1 MTRLV
6 LDEVARWVRAVG
18 APLAVVAI
26 VVVTP
31 HLLPEAAGTVLR
43 LVPDS
48 ALSVAWLAA
57 GAAALAWLLTAC
69 VRAAIQPAHDRR
81 AFEHLQDMRDRAG
94 LPDHTLLC
102 ILRVVWISPAGEHAT
117 AVDVRT
123 GATLDLWLAESDL
136 APGSYA
142 LVRLVGGIWL
152 VLDIA
157 APRIVTAARRRDRLA
172 ACRGDRRERRAAADV
187 IGEAEALIRG
197 A

>member
-6 LDEVARWVRAVG
+6 LHEVARWVRAVG
-18 APLAVVAI
+18 APLAVLAL
-26 VVVTP
+26 VVLSPSLMPDAVSK
-31 HLLPEAAGTVLR
+31 ALR
-43 LVPDS
+43 LVPDR
-48 ALSVAWLAA
+48 ALSIAWIAVAVATLMWV
-57 GAAALAWLLTAC
+57 LTAG
-69 VRAAIQPAHDRR
+69 VRAALRPARDRR
-81 AFEHLQDMRDRAG
+81 AAEHLQDMRVRAG

-142 LVRLVGGIWL
+142 LVRLVGGTWL

>member
-1 MTRLV
+1 MTRRV
-6 LDEVARWVRAVG
+6 AREVARWARAV
-18 APLAVVAI
+18 V
-26 VVVTP
+26 
-31 HLLPEAAGTVLR
+31 LP
-43 LVPDS
+43 
-48 ALSVAWLAA
+48 
-57 GAAALAWLLTAC
+57 AAALTAAVTLHLVATQVATALPARAAWVVWRAALGASAAWLVVSVA
-69 VRAAIQPAHDRR
+69 RAALQPRR
-81 AFEHLQDMRDRAG
+81 DQRAAEHLQDMRVRAG

-142 LVRLVGGIWL
+142 LVRLVGGTWL